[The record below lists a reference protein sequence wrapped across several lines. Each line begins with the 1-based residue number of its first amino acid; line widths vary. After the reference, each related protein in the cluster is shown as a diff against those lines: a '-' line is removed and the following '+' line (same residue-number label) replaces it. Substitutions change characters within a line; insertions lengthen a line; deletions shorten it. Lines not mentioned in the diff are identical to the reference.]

1 MGAGGDAACPAA
13 AVVGRGGSSL
23 PPSMNPVQHGR
34 CFSEPGVS
42 AKSVLKS
49 AGGAS
54 ANGLTGL
61 ICLPV
66 DHVPLPQRVAAA
78 ACSS

>member
-1 MGAGGDAACPAA
+1 MGAGGDAACPAVV
-13 AVVGRGGSSL
+13 VVGRGGSL
-23 PPSMNPVQHGR
+23 PPSMNPGQHGR

-66 DHVPLPQRVAAA
+66 DHVPLPHRAAAA